1 MSRVQKATASAIA
14 LTITLVG
21 GALVTAPLALPDSQ
35 QVVAHAHSWRADH
48 FHRVASDAR
57 YTASPVR
64 A

>member
-21 GALVTAPLALPDSQ
+21 AVLVTAPLALPASQ
-35 QVVAHAHSWRADH
+35 QVVAHAHHWSADR
-48 FHRVASDAR
+48 FHRVASDLR
-57 YTASPVR
+57 YTASSVR